1 MLRKKIFPTA
11 STVNKPKSLNV
22 YIAQGRFMRQSMH
35 LPRLRQNCISL
46 CVNNKAWAVAQL
58 VYGNAFSQGC
68 QFKRLIKATY

>member
-1 MLRKKIFPTA
+1 
-11 STVNKPKSLNV
+11 
-22 YIAQGRFMRQSMH
+22 MH